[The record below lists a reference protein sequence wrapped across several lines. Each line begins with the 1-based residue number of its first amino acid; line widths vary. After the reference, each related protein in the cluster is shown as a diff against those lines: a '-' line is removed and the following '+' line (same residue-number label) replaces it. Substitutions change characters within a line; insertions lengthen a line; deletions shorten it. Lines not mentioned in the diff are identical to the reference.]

1 MNKLFVCI
9 VVLAVVAF
17 AAVLHGQ
24 SSREPFST
32 VGVDGFAALA
42 DSSGVQL
49 VDVRTDAEYSEA
61 HLPGAMLIDVKSA
74 GLTAWPHCQAR
85 PQPRGGSVL
94 PQRQAQCRRRA
105 QAGCIGLPGGKP
117 RRWHHG
123 VAEGSAPRG
132 EMRLQSGGRSR
143 IERDKATV
151 RRMIELYCRR
161 KLGLPGIVG
170 EYAELA
176 DYAMRRLE
184 RCRFGE
190 GKPACKN
197 CPVHCY
203 SPARRTQIRRIMRWA
218 GPRMLIYAP
227 LEALRHLLSR

>member
-1 MNKLFVCI
+1 
-9 VVLAVVAF
+9 
-17 AAVLHGQ
+17 
-24 SSREPFST
+24 
-32 VGVDGFAALA
+32 
-42 DSSGVQL
+42 
-49 VDVRTDAEYSEA
+49 
-61 HLPGAMLIDVKSA
+61 
-74 GLTAWPHCQAR
+74 
-85 PQPRGGSVL
+85 
-94 PQRQAQCRRRA
+94 
-105 QAGCIGLPGGKP
+105 
-117 RRWHHG
+117 
-123 VAEGSAPRG
+123 
-132 EMRLQSGGRSR
+132 MRLQSGGRSC

-176 DYAMRRLE
+176 DYASRRLE

>member
-1 MNKLFVCI
+1 M
-9 VVLAVVAF
+9 
-17 AAVLHGQ
+17 
-24 SSREPFST
+24 
-32 VGVDGFAALA
+32 
-42 DSSGVQL
+42 
-49 VDVRTDAEYSEA
+49 
-61 HLPGAMLIDVKSA
+61 
-74 GLTAWPHCQAR
+74 
-85 PQPRGGSVL
+85 
-94 PQRQAQCRRRA
+94 RR
-105 QAGCIGLPGGKP
+105 
-117 RRWHHG
+117 
-123 VAEGSAPRG
+123 
-132 EMRLQSGGRSR
+132 QSGGRSR

-190 GKPACKN
+190 DK
-197 CPVHCY
+197 
-203 SPARRTQIRRIMRWA
+203 RTQIRRIMRWA